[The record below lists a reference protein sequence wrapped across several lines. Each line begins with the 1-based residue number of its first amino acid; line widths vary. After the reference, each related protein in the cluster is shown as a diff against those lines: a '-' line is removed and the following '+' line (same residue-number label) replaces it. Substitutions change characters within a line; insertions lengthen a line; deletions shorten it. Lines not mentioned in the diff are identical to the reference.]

1 MHYAWIITFTGMLV
15 LLLAQGFGR
24 MSYSVILPPM
34 KEGLLLTYT
43 QVGLIGTANFIGYLC
58 LAVVGGFLAVR
69 FGARRTIFVSLMV
82 MGISLFLTGFS
93 RSFTHAFLMRLV
105 TGMGNGGAVVPMM
118 ALTAAWFAARKR
130 GIAAGILTVGTGTG
144 LSIVGLILPY
154 FMGKFGPD
162 GWRYAWFLLGGLV
175 FALSFVCYVFLRDNP
190 GEKSTS
196 MYGGVEE
203 RKGRSDGA
211 FFSALGDVLRE
222 KEIWK
227 LGAVYCMFGFS
238 YIIYLT
244 FFVAYL
250 TTEGGLTPEK
260 AGEVFAVL
268 GLFSILSGVLWGWIS
283 DILGRRYGS
292 MLAYLALAFSYSVLA
307 FWRGVPAFYISSI
320 VFGIGLSSMP
330 AIMAAAVGDSM
341 GGKLAPAALGF
352 ITVIFGVGQSL
363 GPAVAGWIKDT
374 TGTFAG
380 CFVLSASVSLVGA
393 AGSLILKKKATPA
406 QSFRDVPL
414 GRREPARR

>member
-1 MHYAWIITFTGMLV
+1 MHYAWIIAFTGTLV
-15 LLLAQGFGR
+15 LLLTQGFGR

-34 KEGLLLTYT
+34 KEGLSLSYT

-69 FGARRTIFVSLMV
+69 FGARRTIFVSMLV
-82 MGISLFLTGFS
+82 MGISLFLTGLS

-130 GIAAGILTVGTGTG
+130 GLAAGILTVGTGMG

-154 FMGKFGPD
+154 FMGKFGPE
-162 GWRYAWFLLGGLV
+162 GWRYAWFLLGTLV
-175 FALSFVCYVFLRDNP
+175 FAFSFVCYSFLRDRP
-190 GEKSTS
+190 CEKGTS
-196 MYGGVEE
+196 IYGGKEE
-203 RKGRSDGA
+203 RTGRSDFT
-211 FFSALGDVLRE
+211 FFSAWGDVVRQ

-227 LGAVYCMFGFS
+227 LGVVYLMFGFS

-250 TTEGGLTPEK
+250 TSERGFTPKE
-260 AGEVFAVL
+260 AGEIFAVM
-268 GLFSILSGVLWGWIS
+268 GLVSMSSGVIWGWIS
-283 DILGRRYGS
+283 DVIGRRYGFA
-292 MLAYLALAFSYSVLA
+292 LAYLSLAFSYFILA
-307 FWRGVPAFYISSI
+307 FWRSIPAAYVSSI
-320 VFGIGLSSMP
+320 IFGIGLSSMP

-341 GGKLAPAALGF
+341 GGRLAPAALGF
-352 ITVIFGVGQSL
+352 VTVIFGVGQSL
-363 GPAVAGWIKDT
+363 GPAVAGWMKDT

-380 CFVLSASVSLVGA
+380 CFILSASVSLLGA
-393 AGSLILKKKATPA
+393 GGSLILKKKAT
-406 QSFRDVPL
+406 RT
-414 GRREPARR
+414 